1 MSLNS
6 DVLDDIDGT
15 GVIDNE
21 IIKSPSPIPSN
32 KNSVNIIAK
41 TPDLPNSISKMSEN
55 DLNQLPNLD
64 VSFQIIKDNSNRVI
78 ELEDVESEILAQES
92 INRTDA
98 ITIDDVFKGLLGS
111 HIKLEEFTQTPSKTN
126 FVYVKH
132 FMETRIAQEQ
142 QNVISSFQT
151 FFDGPLNA
159 ACEVLN
165 KLTSEHLDSCYF
177 NFRDIY
183 NNNKGCLQSVVANKN
198 AVIIYGDE
206 FKNVV
211 TIPIGQLDVSKI
223 GVSLDN
229 KQKLSE
235 AVENIKNLFSDNIFN
250 SFIFGSMDG
259 KSATDSLT
267 YESITQY
274 NNSTVDGQTLF
285 KIFETLN
292 IIDNIEQL
300 RTIIA
305 DNVKYVSQLKEEFN
319 ADVDNYE
326 SVNKF
331 LIKNNLQIQNLIKSV
346 KNISSLVFGV
356 NNLCL
361 NSGVLLEFYKKL

>member
-6 DVLDDIDGT
+6 DVMDDIDEA
-15 GVIDNE
+15 GVIDNDV
-21 IIKSPSPIPSN
+21 IKPPSPVSSN
-32 KNSVNIIAK
+32 KDSINIVAK
-41 TPDLPNSISKMSEN
+41 TPDLPNSVSKLS
-55 DLNQLPNLD
+55 DDQLAQLPNLD
-64 VSFQIIKDNSNRVI
+64 VSFQIVKDNSNRVI

-98 ITIDDVFKGLLGS
+98 ITINDVFKGLLGS

-126 FVYVKH
+126 FGYVKH
-132 FMETRIAQEQ
+132 FMQTRIAQEQ
-142 QNVISSFQT
+142 QNVVSSFQT

-159 ACEVLN
+159 ASEMLDKLICEY
-165 KLTSEHLDSCYF
+165 LDSCYF
-177 NFRDIY
+177 NFRDVY

-198 AVIIYGDE
+198 AVIIYGSE
-206 FKNVV
+206 FKNIT
-211 TIPIGQLDVSKI
+211 TIPLNQLDVGKI

-229 KQKLSE
+229 KEQLTN
-235 AVENIKNLFSDNIFN
+235 AVENIKNIFNDNVFN

-274 NNSTVDGQTLF
+274 ANSTIDGQVLF

-292 IIDNIEQL
+292 ITDNIEQL
-300 RTIIA
+300 KTVIQ
-305 DNVKYVSQLKEEFN
+305 DNIKYISELKEEFN
-319 ADVDNYE
+319 SDIDNYD
-326 SVNKF
+326 SVGKF
-331 LIKNNLQIQNLIKSV
+331 LIKNNLQIQNIIKSI

-356 NNLCL
+356 NNLSL
-361 NSGVLLEFYKKL
+361 NAGVLLEFYKKL